1 MSVHLFISVLPSGPY
16 SLAGVPPAVWRGME
30 RGGGES
36 PRLRE
41 SPERRSATSPDLSG
55 PPPGK
60 ISRLE
65 LNGSPT
71 GQRGRH
77 NGAPQRALGGTTTF
91 FQKQQQFQIF
101 SQKYA
106 RRWSV
111 CTKLSLVQIWE
122 RSLMDRHPIQ
132 GLFTPHTQCS
142 QERLRIHPSPDQ
154 DKQLLKMNE

>member
-1 MSVHLFISVLPSGPY
+1 MTWMTKNAPSMDNYKALNVICISIYLSVPVSGPY

-41 SPERRSATSPDLSG
+41 SPERRNAASPDLSA

-71 GQRGRH
+71 GPRNRH
-77 NGAPQRALGGTTTF
+77 NGAPQRTLGGTTPAAAATVKF
-91 FQKQQQFQIF
+91 YIC
-101 SQKYA
+101 SQK
-106 RRWSV
+106 
-111 CTKLSLVQIWE
+111 
-122 RSLMDRHPIQ
+122 MP
-132 GLFTPHTQCS
+132 
-142 QERLRIHPSPDQ
+142 
-154 DKQLLKMNE
+154 